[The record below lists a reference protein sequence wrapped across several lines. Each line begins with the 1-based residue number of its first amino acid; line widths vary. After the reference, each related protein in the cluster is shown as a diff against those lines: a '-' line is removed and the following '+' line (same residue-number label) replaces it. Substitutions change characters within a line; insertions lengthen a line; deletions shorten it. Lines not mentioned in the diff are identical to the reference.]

1 MLCYSLMLLNKLNE
15 IKEYKQQEA
24 SLLSTI
30 VSLGSTAPNYNF
42 FSTLSPS
49 FFNHL
54 GVNSRTLLATLG
66 S

>member
-1 MLCYSLMLLNKLNE
+1 MLRYGLALLNKLNE
-15 IKEYKQQEA
+15 IKERKQQEA
-24 SLLSTI
+24 LSSSTI
-30 VSLGSTAPNYNF
+30 VSLGSTAPKHNF

-49 FFNHL
+49 FFNYI